1 MKYANSYCRWRRRA
15 RGRSRGAILIAA
27 LVCLAIVMGLLGSM
41 LVSAI
46 RTGRQLHAERDLRQC
61 ELLLA
66 AGVGRA
72 ELRVTKESD
81 YRGEAWRLP
90 AAEIVARG
98 DGEVTIE
105 VALDAEQKPRQV
117 SVIAEYPI
125 GGERSIRRSR
135 TIVLS
140 TKTPSE

>member
-1 MKYANSYCRWRRRA
+1 MKYANSYCRYRRRGY
-15 RGRSRGAILIAA
+15 GRTQGAILIAA

-41 LVSAI
+41 LASAI
-46 RTGRQLHAERDLRQC
+46 RAGRQLHAERDLRQC

-66 AGVGRA
+66 AGVTRA
-72 ELRVTKESD
+72 ELRVAKEPG
-81 YRGEAWRLP
+81 YRGETWRLP

-105 VALDAEQKPRQV
+105 VALDAEQKPRQL

-135 TIVLS
+135 TVVLS
-140 TKTPSE
+140 TETPSE